1 MNNPDKDL
9 SKNNANKKT
18 KTKKQNPK
26 TLNNDLNSKNLD
38 NKEENNLL
46 NKKKK
51 REENKKKNKNEKKN
65 IIYNNRPPQSY
76 QNMIMSSYPPNIQNM
91 YNQYNIGFFLPPIEM
106 QMQQVNNNNQDVY
119 HNIYYINNPYE
130 FYPNELQFQPN
141 MPTLKIVNTKDLK
154 TVINDIDKR
163 GIVNHIIG
171 AHFIEE
177 YNTKKFGVNEKEE
190 KLINNKKNT
199 NTLTIINNGNNNDND
214 NKNSNINDN
223 QKDKKNNNKRVDNN
237 ENENENKSKNENKLK
252 RPILIW

>member
-51 REENKKKNKNEKKN
+51 RDEKDT
-65 IIYNNRPPQSY
+65 NN
-76 QNMIMSSYPPNIQNM
+76 NDKIEINQNM

-177 YNTKKFGVNEKEE
+177 NKTKKFGVKEEEE

>member
-51 REENKKKNKNEKKN
+51 RDEKDT
-65 IIYNNRPPQSY
+65 NNSDKIEI
-76 QNMIMSSYPPNIQNM
+76 NQNM